1 MKFSNRNFGLV
12 LIGFLIVFWA
22 ETYAQKNKSQ
32 LEKQKLSIQKD
43 IKETEQILSQTSV
56 QKKASLGQLN
66 VLNQNISSQNKLI
79 STFNNEINLLDN
91 QIEEDNQV
99 IAAMNNDL
107 EGLKKEY
114 GELIYTLYKT
124 DNGFSKLSYLFA
136 SKNLSQFYMRFK
148 YMEQYSAERKNQVK
162 LIEEIKAEIEAE
174 KSLLENT
181 KNEKRAVL
189 ADQLKEKDKLNNL
202 LTQQAKVLASL
213 KKEEQQLIKD
223 LKKKQSEA
231 DKLERIISQLLA
243 EEIKKSSGGSGTSS
257 AKSTASLSNV
267 ASGFEKSKANLPWPV
282 NTGFICEKFGT
293 HPHPVLKRVKI
304 PNDGVNIQTKQ
315 NEQVKAVFDGIVKK
329 IAIVPGDFKYVVI
342 VQHGTYYTVYA
353 KLKSVNVKTGQQ
365 VSRQDV
371 IGEVNTDIDGVSEVQ
386 FQVWKN
392 TEKLDP
398 ELWLAK
404 R

>member
-1 MKFSNRNFGLV
+1 MKFSNRNLGLILV
-12 LIGFLIVFWA
+12 GLSIITSAVC
-22 ETYAQKNKSQ
+22 YAQKSKSQ
-32 LEKQKLSIQKD
+32 LEKQKQSLQQE
-43 IKETEQILSQTSV
+43 IKETEQILAQTSV
-56 QKKASLGQLN
+56 QKKASIGQLN
-66 VLNQNISSQNKLI
+66 VLNQNIASQNRLVVAY
-79 STFNNEINLLDN
+79 TNEIKLLDN

-99 IAAMNNDL
+99 ITAMNNDL
-107 EGLKKEY
+107 DALKKEY

-124 DNGFSKLSYLFA
+124 ENGFSRLAYLFA
-136 SKNLSQFYMRFK
+136 SRNITQFYMRFK
-148 YMEQYSAERKNQVK
+148 YLEQYSAARKSQVK
-162 LIEEIKAEIEAE
+162 LIEEVKVEIEAE
-174 KSLLENT
+174 KSVLENT
-181 KNEKRAVL
+181 KNEKRTLL
-189 ADQLKEKDKLNNL
+189 AGQLKEKDKLNNL
-202 LTQQAKVLASL
+202 LAQQGNVLESL
-213 KKEEQQLIKD
+213 KKEEQQLLKD

-243 EEIKKSSGGSGTSS
+243 EEMKKSSGGAAGNS
-257 AKSTASLSNV
+257 AASKANLANV
-267 ASGFEKSKANLPWPV
+267 ASSFEKSKSSLPWPV
-282 NTGFICEKFGT
+282 TTGFICEKFGT
-293 HPHPVLKRVKI
+293 HPHPVLKRVQI

-353 KLKSVNVKTGQQ
+353 KLKNVNVKMGQQ

-371 IGEVNTDIDGVSEVQ
+371 IGEVNTDMNGVSEVQ

>member
-1 MKFSNRNFGLV
+1 M
-12 LIGFLIVFWA
+12 
-22 ETYAQKNKSQ
+22 
-32 LEKQKLSIQKD
+32 
-43 IKETEQILSQTSV
+43 
-56 QKKASLGQLN
+56 GQLN

-79 STFNNEINLLDN
+79 STFNNEISLLDD

-99 IAAMNNDL
+99 IAALNNDL
-107 EGLKKEY
+107 ENLKKEY
-114 GELIYTLYKT
+114 GELIYTLNKT
-124 DNGFSKLSYLFA
+124 DYGFSKLSYLFA
-136 SKNLSQFYMRFK
+136 SKNLSQFYMRYK

-162 LIEEIKAEIEAE
+162 LIEEVKVEIAAEMNM
-174 KSLLENT
+174 LENT
-181 KNEKRAVL
+181 KNEKRAL
-189 ADQLKEKDKLNNL
+189 LSSQLKEKDKLSNL
-202 LTQQAKVLASL
+202 LAHQAKVLESL
-213 KKEEQQLIKD
+213 KKEEQQLLKD

-243 EEIKKSSGGSGTSS
+243 EEIKKSSAGTGSKSTNSS
-257 AKSTASLSNV
+257 ANLANV
-267 ASGFEKSKANLPWPV
+267 AAGFEKSKANLPWPV
-282 NTGFICEKFGT
+282 TTGFISEKFGT

-353 KLKSVNVKTGQQ
+353 KLKSVNVKMGQQ
-365 VSRQDV
+365 VRKEDV
-371 IGEVNTDIDGVSEVQ
+371 IGEVNTDLEGLSEVQ

>member
-1 MKFSNRNFGLV
+1 MKFSNRYIGILLV
-12 LIGFLIVFWA
+12 VFA
-22 ETYAQKNKSQ
+22 LFSNGKSFSQKNKVQ
-32 LEKQKLSIQKD
+32 LEKEKVSIQKQ

-66 VLNQNISSQNKLI
+66 VINQNISSQNRLI
-79 STFNNEINLLDN
+79 STVTREIGLLDQ

-99 IAAMNNDL
+99 IVAMNNDL
-107 EGLKKEY
+107 NALKKEY
-114 GELIYTLYKT
+114 GDLIYSLYKT
-124 DNGFSKLSYLFA
+124 DNGFSRLSYLFA
-136 SKNLSQFYMRFK
+136 SKNLGQFYMRFK
-148 YMEQYSAERKNQVK
+148 YMEQYTAERKNQVK
-162 LIEEIKAEIEAE
+162 LIEEVKSEIAEEMSILEKTKSEKKA
-174 KSLLENT
+174 LLDE
-181 KNEKRAVL
+181 
-189 ADQLKEKDKLNNL
+189 QLREKDKLSSL
-202 LTQQAKVLASL
+202 MSQQAKVLESL
-213 KKEEQQLIKD
+213 KKEEQKLAKD

-231 DKLERIISQLLA
+231 DKLEKLIAQLLV
-243 EEIKKSSGGSGTSS
+243 EEMKKSSAGPSS
-257 AKSTASLSNV
+257 SSSSSTASLANMSTV
-267 ASGFEKSKANLPWPV
+267 FEKNKANLPWPV
-282 NTGFICEKFGT
+282 TTGFISEKFGT

-315 NEQVKAVFDGIVKK
+315 NEQVRAVFDGVVKK

-342 VQHGTYYTVYA
+342 MQHGTYYTVYA
-353 KLKSVNVKTGQQ
+353 KLKSVNVKMGQQ
-365 VSRQDV
+365 VNKEDV

>member
-1 MKFSNRNFGLV
+1 MKFSNRNFRLV
-12 LIGFLIVFWA
+12 LIGFLIIFCA

-32 LEKQKLSIQKD
+32 LEKQKISIQKD

-66 VLNQNISSQNKLI
+66 VLNQNISSRNKLI
-79 STFNNEINLLDN
+79 STFNNEISLLDN

-99 IAAMNNDL
+99 IAALNNDL

-148 YMEQYSAERKNQVK
+148 YMEQYSAERKTQVK
-162 LIEEIKAEIEAE
+162 LIEEIKVEIEAE
-174 KSLLENT
+174 KNLLENT
-181 KNEKRAVL
+181 KNEKRVVL

-202 LTQQAKVLASL
+202 LSQQAKVLESL
-213 KKEEQQLIKD
+213 KKEEQQLLKD
-223 LKKKQSEA
+223 LKKKQNEA

-243 EEIKKSSGGSGTSS
+243 EEMKKSSSSSGNSSS
-257 AKSTASLSNV
+257 ATSNLANV
-267 ASGFEKSKANLPWPV
+267 ASSFEKSKANLPWPV
-282 NTGFICEKFGT
+282 TTGFICEKFGT

-353 KLKSVNVKTGQQ
+353 KLKSVNVKMGQQ
-365 VSRQDV
+365 VSKEDV

>member
-1 MKFSNRNFGLV
+1 MKSSNRYFGLAI
-12 LIGFLIVFWA
+12 IGFLIIFCA
-22 ETYAQKNKSQ
+22 ESHAQKNKSR
-32 LEKQKLSIQKD
+32 LEKQKVSIQKE

-79 STFNNEINLLDN
+79 STLNNEISLLDN
-91 QIEEDNQV
+91 QIEEDNQM
-99 IAAMNNDL
+99 IAALNNDL
-107 EGLKKEY
+107 ENLKKEY

-136 SKNLSQFYMRFK
+136 SKSLSQFYMRYK
-148 YMEQYSAERKNQVK
+148 YMEQYSAERQNQVK
-162 LIEEIKAEIEAE
+162 LIEEVKVEISTE

-181 KNEKRAVL
+181 KNEKRAL
-189 ADQLKEKDKLNNL
+189 LTDQLKEKDKLSNL
-202 LTQQAKVLASL
+202 LAHQAKVLESL
-213 KKEEQQLIKD
+213 KKEEQQLLKD

-243 EEIKKSSGGSGTSS
+243 EEIKKSAGGTGTKS
-257 AKSTASLSNV
+257 ANSTSNIANV
-267 ASGFEKSKANLPWPV
+267 AAGFEKSKANLPWPV
-282 NTGFICEKFGT
+282 TTGFISEKFGT

-353 KLKSVNVKTGQQ
+353 KLKSVNVKMGQQ
-365 VSRQDV
+365 VRKEDV
-371 IGEVNTDIDGVSEVQ
+371 IGEVNTDLDGLSEVQ

>member
-1 MKFSNRNFGLV
+1 MKFSNRYFGIV
-12 LIGFLIVFWA
+12 IIGFLIIYCA
-22 ETYAQKNKSQ
+22 ESHAQKNKSQ
-32 LEKQKLSIQKD
+32 LEKQKVSIQKE
-43 IKETEQILSQTSV
+43 IKETEQILTQTSV

-79 STFNNEINLLDN
+79 STFNNEISLLDN
-91 QIEEDNQV
+91 QIEEDNQM
-99 IAAMNNDL
+99 IAALNNDL
-107 EGLKKEY
+107 ENLKKEY

-124 DNGFSKLSYLFA
+124 DNGFNKLSYLFA
-136 SKNLSQFYMRFK
+136 SKSLSQFYMRYK

-162 LIEEIKAEIEAE
+162 LIEEVKVEISTE

-181 KNEKRAVL
+181 KNEKRAL
-189 ADQLKEKDKLNNL
+189 LTDQLKEKDKLSNL
-202 LTQQAKVLASL
+202 LAHQARVLESL
-213 KKEEQQLIKD
+213 KKEEQELLKD

-243 EEIKKSSGGSGTSS
+243 EEIKKSAGGTGTKS
-257 AKSTASLSNV
+257 ANSTSNIANV
-267 ASGFEKSKANLPWPV
+267 AAGFEKSKANLPWPV
-282 NTGFICEKFGT
+282 TTGFISEKFGT

-353 KLKSVNVKTGQQ
+353 KLKSVNVKMGQQ
-365 VSRQDV
+365 VRKEDV
-371 IGEVNTDIDGVSEVQ
+371 IGEVNTDLDGLSEVQ